1 MKGAFNHFQTL
12 NALKTRKDLSMILF
26 GESLNVIS
34 NVIGK
39 EFKEPDPAKR
49 NPEPIQK
56 EVIEQKEKGM
66 DYIDINLGPAKKFG
80 TELMPWVVN
89 VVQEAVPGM
98 PLLLDSSNIDAI
110 EAGLKVAKPADK
122 PHIVNSIMARPERY
136 EIMVPMTAKYDADFV
151 ALMWGPEGLPRDEN
165 ERAAL
170 AVELLYFAN
179 EAGIPNEKIWVD
191 GIVTP
196 VNIQQPQAIS
206 LMEFQGMLQDIA
218 PGARS
223 TCGLSNISN
232 GPPNHLRPILNQ
244 TYMVML
250 QKYGMESVI
259 SDPLD
264 IQLTAIAKGQRQ
276 DIVDLIYGIMD
287 GNQPDMASLDKEMQD
302 YAKTV
307 NVILGNTLYSDSWLE
322 L

>member
-1 MKGAFNHFQTL
+1 
-12 NALKTRKDLSMILF
+12 MILI

-34 NVIGK
+34 RKIGRA
-39 EFKEPDPAKR
+39 FKERDPK
-49 NPEPIQK
+49 PIQ
-56 EVIEQKEKGM
+56 EEALLQKEKGM
-66 DYIDINLGPAKKFG
+66 DYIDINLGPAKKDG
-80 TELMPWVVN
+80 PELMPWVVQT
-89 VVQEAVPGM
+89 VQEVVSDI
-98 PLLLDSSNIDAI
+98 PLALDTSNIDAI
-110 EAGLKVAKPADK
+110 EAALKVAKEVPGK
-122 PHIVNSIMARPERY
+122 PHLINSIMARPERY
-136 EIMVPMTAKYDADFV
+136 ERMIPVAAEYKADFI

-170 AVELLYFAN
+170 CVELLYAAN

-206 LMEFQGMLQDIA
+206 LMEFQKMLQDIA
-218 PGARS
+218 PGAKS

-250 QKYGMESVI
+250 EKCGMYSVI

-264 IQLTAIAKGQRQ
+264 EKLTAIAKGQRQ
-276 DIVDLIYGIMD
+276 DIVDLIYGMLD
-287 GNQPDMASLDKEMQD
+287 GNMPDIPSLPKEMQD

-322 L
+322 I

>member
-1 MKGAFNHFQTL
+1 MYL
-12 NALKTRKDLSMILF
+12 I

-34 NVIGK
+34 KKIGTA
-39 EFKEPDPAKR
+39 FKERDPK
-49 NPEPIQK
+49 PIQ
-56 EVIEQKEKGM
+56 EEALFQKEKGM
-66 DYIDINLGPAKKFG
+66 DYIDINLGPAKKDG
-80 TELMPWVVN
+80 HELMPWVVQT
-89 VVQEAVPGM
+89 VQEVVPDV
-98 PLLLDSSNIDAI
+98 PLALDTSNIDAI
-110 EAGLKVAKPADK
+110 EAALKVYKETPQ
-122 PHIVNSIMARPERY
+122 PPLINSIMVRPERY
-136 EIMVPMTAKYDADFV
+136 ERMVPLAVEHNADFI

-196 VNIQQPQAIS
+196 VNIQQPQLLS
-206 LMEFQGMLQDIA
+206 LMTFQQMLPEIA
-218 PGARS
+218 PGAKS

-232 GPPNHLRPILNQ
+232 GPPDHLRPILNQ

-250 QKYGMESVI
+250 EKYGMYSVI
-259 SDPLD
+259 ADPLD
-264 IQLTAIAKGQRQ
+264 DALIEIAKGKRQ
-276 DIVDLIYGIMD
+276 DVVDLINGMLD
-287 GNQPDMASLDKEMQD
+287 GEEPDMASLSEEMQN

-307 NVILGNTLYSDSWLE
+307 NVILGKSLYSDSWLE

>member
-1 MKGAFNHFQTL
+1 ML
-12 NALKTRKDLSMILF
+12 LL

-34 NVIGK
+34 KKIGRA
-39 EFKEPDPAKR
+39 FKERDPK
-49 NPEPIQK
+49 PIQ
-56 EVIEQKEKGM
+56 EEALFQKGKGM
-66 DYIDINLGPAKKFG
+66 DFIDINLGPAKKDG
-80 TELMPWVVN
+80 HELMPWVVE
-89 VVQEAVPGM
+89 VVQEVVDDI
-98 PLLLDSSNIDAI
+98 PLVLDTSNIAAI
-110 EAGLKVAKPADK
+110 EAALKVCKLTP
-122 PHIVNSIMARPERY
+122 IINSIMCRPERY
-136 EIMVPMTAKYDADFV
+136 EKMVPLAAEYNADFI

-170 AVELLYFAN
+170 CVELLYFAN

-206 LMEFQGMLQDIA
+206 LMEFQGMVQDIA

-232 GPPNHLRPILNQ
+232 GPPDHLRPILNQ

-259 SDPLD
+259 ADPLD
-264 IQLTAIAKGQRQ
+264 DQLISIAKGERQ
-276 DIVDLIYGIMD
+276 DIVDLIYGVMD
-287 GNQPDMASLDKEMQD
+287 GDQPDMASLSKEMQD
-302 YAKTV
+302 YVKTTH
-307 NVILGNTLYSDSWLE
+307 VILGKSLYSDSWLE

>member
-1 MKGAFNHFQTL
+1 
-12 NALKTRKDLSMILF
+12 MILF
-26 GESLNVIS
+26 GESLNVITKK
-34 NVIGK
+34 IGK
-39 EFKEPDPAKR
+39 AFKERDPK
-49 NPEPIQK
+49 PIQ
-56 EVIEQKEKGM
+56 EEALFQKEKGM
-66 DYIDINLGPAKKFG
+66 DYIDINLGPAKKDG
-80 TELMPWVVN
+80 HELMPWVVE
-89 VVQEAVPGM
+89 VVQEVVDDI
-98 PLLLDSSNIDAI
+98 PLVLDTSNIEAI
-110 EAGLKVAKPADK
+110 EAALKVCKLTP
-122 PHIVNSIMARPERY
+122 IVNSIMCRSERY
-136 EIMVPMTAKYDADFV
+136 EKMIPMTAEHGAGFV
-151 ALMWGPEGLPRDEN
+151 ALLWGPEGLPRDEN

-170 AVELLYFAN
+170 CVELLYAAN

-223 TCGLSNISN
+223 TCGVSNVSN
-232 GPPNHLRPILNQ
+232 GPPEHLRPILNQ

-259 SDPLD
+259 ADPLD
-264 IQLTAIAKGQRQ
+264 DQLISIARGERQ

-287 GNQPDMASLDKEMQD
+287 DEEPDMDSLAKELQD
-302 YAKTV
+302 YAKTTK
-307 NVILGNTLYSDSWLE
+307 VILGKSLYSDSWLE

>member
-1 MKGAFNHFQTL
+1 ML
-12 NALKTRKDLSMILF
+12 LI

-34 NVIGK
+34 TKIGRAYK
-39 EFKEPDPAKR
+39 ERDPK
-49 NPEPIQK
+49 PIR
-56 EVIEQKEKGM
+56 EEALEQKKLGM
-66 DYIDINLGPAKKFG
+66 DYIDINLGPAKKDG
-80 TELMPWVVN
+80 HELMPWVVQT
-89 VVQEAVPGM
+89 VQEVVDDVP
-98 PLLLDSSNIDAI
+98 LALDTSNIDAI
-110 EAGLKVAKPADK
+110 EAALKVIKDVPGAS
-122 PHIVNSIMARPERY
+122 HLVNSIMVRTGRY
-136 EIMVPMTAKYDADFV
+136 ERMVPIVAEHGVDFI
-151 ALMWGPEGLPRDEN
+151 ALMWGPDGLPRDEN

-196 VNIQQPQAIS
+196 VNIQQPQLMS
-206 LMEFQGMLQDIA
+206 LMEFQKMLQDIA
-218 PGARS
+218 PGAKS

-232 GPPNHLRPILNQ
+232 GPPDNLRPILNQ

-250 QKYGMESVI
+250 DKCGMYSVI

-264 IQLTAIAKGQRQ
+264 LTLTAIAKGERQ
-276 DIVDLIYGIMD
+276 DIVDLIHGMLD
-287 GNQPDMASLDKEMQD
+287 GNEPDIASLSDELQA

-322 L
+322 V